1 MINGESR
8 PLRPFEP
15 GEIGPVLSAIARLR
29 DGFESSSTGATAGL
43 IAGSR
48 SATASYDETGL
59 RDLAARPAGALALV
73 LPEARE
79 QGMPDARCT
88 RGLARNR

>member
-48 SATASYDETGL
+48 SMSRAKMHFPEPGSLGLLRSCAPLPDLISAQNKLRVASHL
-59 RDLAARPAGALALV
+59 
-73 LPEARE
+73 
-79 QGMPDARCT
+79 
-88 RGLARNR
+88 